1 MHFYKYKG
9 TGNDFI
15 LIDNRSGAFNLNST
29 QIEQLCHRRLGI
41 GADGLMLLNAHP
53 TYDFEMIYFNADGLP
68 GSMCGNGG
76 RCITQFALDL
86 GIKKSTYNFLAVDGP
101 HEAEILTDGRISLRM
116 IDVDQIS
123 ASGTDFILNTGSPHL
138 VRIVK
143 QLDLFP
149 VFEVGQT
156 IRNEERFGPRGINVN
171 FVERTESPELIR
183 VRTYERGVED
193 ETLSCGTGATA
204 AALICYH
211 NENGF
216 NDVHVKTKGGMLQI
230 EYDRVGDQQ
239 FQNIWLCGPAEK
251 VFETNLD
258 FQLFK

>member
-1 MHFYKYKG
+1 MHFYKYQG

-86 GIKKSTYNFLAVDGP
+86 GINKSTYNFLAVDGP

-143 QLDLFP
+143 QLDSFP

-171 FVERTESPELIR
+171 FVERTETPELIR

-193 ETLSCGTGATA
+193 ETLSCGTGVTA
-204 AALICYH
+204 CAIARAIIDQKVEPCTI
-211 NENGF
+211 E
-216 NDVHVKTKGGMLQI
+216 TKGGQLMV
-230 EYDRVGDQQ
+230 R
-239 FQNIWLCGPAEK
+239 FQTKDFVHFTHIHLIGPATK
-251 VFETNLD
+251 VFEGNY
-258 FQLFK
+258 